1 MLKIVTVPNVI
12 LTAPTQK
19 VKTITPRIK
28 RLVEEMKKTLVA
40 QRDPEGVGLA
50 APQVGESLSIF
61 IMRPTLKGEISVC
74 INPSIVHT
82 GLSSKALAPEEFGS
96 TIKTKKKKHSK
107 MEGCLSIPRIWAP
120 LKRKPT
126 IHLEYEDLDGNKH
139 TKEFE
144 GFEAIIVAHEVDHLN
159 GILFTQR
166 CLEQKVT
173 LYEEDGDELIAMK
186 A

>member
-1 MLKIVTVPNVI
+1 MLKIVTVPNKVL
-12 LTAPTQK
+12 LTPTQR
-19 VKTITPRIK
+19 VKTVTPKIVK
-28 RLVEEMKKTLVA
+28 LVEQMKKTLIS

-50 APQVGESLSIF
+50 ATQVGESLSIF
-61 IMRPTLKGEISVC
+61 IMRPTLKGEITVC
-74 INPSIVHT
+74 INPVAKNIESGDITHD
-82 GLSSKALAPEEFGS
+82 SKTLKA
-96 TIKTKKKKHSK
+96 KKAKQSK

-120 LKRKPT
+120 LKRKGK

-139 TKEFE
+139 SRDYE

-166 CLEQKVT
+166 CLEQNVT
-173 LYEEDGDELIAMK
+173 MYEEDGDELIAMK

>member
-1 MLKIVTVPNVI
+1 MLKIVTVPNKV
-12 LTAPTQK
+12 LTTPTQN
-19 VKTITPRIK
+19 VKTVTPKIRK
-28 RLVEEMKKTLVA
+28 LVEQMKETLIS

-50 APQVGESLSIF
+50 ATQVGESLSIF
-61 IMRPTLKGEISVC
+61 IMRPTLKGEITIC
-74 INPSIVHT
+74 INPVAKIIESGEIVHD
-82 GLSSKALAPEEFGS
+82 SKTLRS
-96 TIKTKKKKHSK
+96 RKTKQSK

-120 LKRKPT
+120 LKRNGK
-126 IHLEYEDLDGNKH
+126 IHLEYEDLEGNRHSKDY
-139 TKEFE
+139 E

-173 LYEEDGDELIAMK
+173 MYEEDGDELIAMK

>member
-1 MLKIVTVPNVI
+1 MLKIVTVPNSV
-12 LTAPTQK
+12 LTTPTQK
-19 VKTITPRIK
+19 VKTITPKIK
-28 RLVEEMKKTLVA
+28 RLVEEMKKTLIA

-50 APQVGESLSIF
+50 ATQVGESLSIF
-61 IMRPTLKGEISVC
+61 IMRPTTKGEISVC
-74 INPSIVHT
+74 INPVARIVESEDIIST
-82 GLSSKALAPEEFGS
+82 SKTLKARKA
-96 TIKTKKKKHSK
+96 KQSK

-120 LKRKPT
+120 LKRKGK
-126 IHLEYEDLDGNKH
+126 IHLEYEDLEGVKH